1 MSTNILRQQAG
12 LQTKETSPMMTINRF
27 LQDHKA
33 QIAAALPQH
42 LNADRMAR
50 LAMTALSQNRALAEC
65 DARSVFGAVVI
76 ASQLGLEIGVNGQ
89 CYLVPY
95 KGRATLIPGWQGLMD
110 LVARSGRGSAWTG
123 AVYAGDDFDWG
134 LGDAPFIKHK
144 PSGNDA
150 IEDLQYVYAVGRVKD
165 SPYPIIEV
173 WPNEKIWRHRDR
185 YNKVGSKHY
194 SYQHPEMYARKVA
207 LLQVLKYLPK
217 SIELSAAVQIANRD
231 IEGTSVTIDKDFI
244 VTESETINR
253 DTGEINETGPE
264 VVAETR
270 PLIDSL
276 VLDAKSAESIEA
288 LDYVRSKGYETLTDS
303 GKLILSAAIKKR
315 QDFLAKGTLLP
326 S

>member
-110 LVARSGRGSAWTG
+110 LVARAGRGSAWTG

-264 VVAETR
+264 VVAETIA
-270 PLIDSL
+270 LIDSL

>member
-65 DARSVFGAVVI
+65 DARSIFGAVVM

-110 LVARSGRGSAWTG
+110 LVARAGRGSAWTG

-173 WPNEKIWRHRDR
+173 WSNEKIWRHRDR

-264 VVAETR
+264 VVAETI

-288 LDYVRSKGYETLTDS
+288 LDFVRSKGYETLTDS

>member
-65 DARSVFGAVVI
+65 DARSVFGAVVM

-110 LVARSGRGSAWTG
+110 LVARAGRGSAWTG

-264 VVAETR
+264 VVAETIA
-270 PLIDSL
+270 LIDSL

>member
-65 DARSVFGAVVI
+65 DARSVFGAVVM

-110 LVARSGRGSAWTG
+110 LVARAGRGSAWTG

>member
-65 DARSVFGAVVI
+65 DARSIFGAVVM

-110 LVARSGRGSAWTG
+110 LVARAGRGSAWTG

-264 VVAETR
+264 VVAETI

-288 LDYVRSKGYETLTDS
+288 LDFVRSKGYETLTDS

>member
-65 DARSVFGAVVI
+65 DARSVFGAVVM

-110 LVARSGRGSAWTG
+110 LVARAGRGTAWTG

-264 VVAETR
+264 VVAETISS
-270 PLIDSL
+270 IDSL

-315 QDFLAKGTLLP
+315 QDFLAKGTLMP

>member
-110 LVARSGRGSAWTG
+110 LVARAGRGSAWTG

>member
-65 DARSVFGAVVI
+65 DARSVFGAVVM